1 MFVSVLRFVL
11 TVPWFDL
18 QRVMS
23 YSPSFFNTTN
33 HYNIHDFGVENT
45 LSSSINAMKT
55 LHLKIMDY

>member
-1 MFVSVLRFVL
+1 MFVSVLRFFL

-18 QRVMS
+18 QCVMS

-45 LSSSINAMKT
+45 LLSSNNVIET
-55 LHLKIMDY
+55 LHMKKMDY